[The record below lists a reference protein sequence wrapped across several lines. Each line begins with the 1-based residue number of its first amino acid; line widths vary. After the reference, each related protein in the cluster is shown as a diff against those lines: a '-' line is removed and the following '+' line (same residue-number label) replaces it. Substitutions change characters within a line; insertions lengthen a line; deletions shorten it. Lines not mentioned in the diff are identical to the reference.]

1 MTTHETTA
9 VRIHETGGPEVL
21 RLERLLVGEPGE
33 GQALVRQTAV
43 GLNFIDVYHRTGL
56 YPVPLPYVLGQEGAG
71 VVEAVGPGVTTIAPG
86 DRVAYASVA
95 GAYAGHRLVPADKLL
110 RLPAHVSEESAAA
123 LMLKGMTARYLLRA
137 TTSVGPGQTIVV
149 HAAAGGTG
157 QLLVRWAKHLG
168 AKVVGVVGSEPKA
181 EAVRAL
187 GADVVV
193 VGTTSLVKTALDLT
207 GGRGVDVVYDSVGK
221 DTFDLSLECLRVRGL
236 CVSFGQASGPVPPMP
251 LAALAK
257 KSLFLT
263 RPSLFAYTA
272 TRAELEE
279 TAADLFSAMEA
290 GAVTPDIGQ
299 RLPLSAVA
307 DAHRALEARRT
318 LGATVLLP
326 EAER

>member
-1 MTTHETTA
+1 MTSNEATV
-9 VRIHETGGPEVL
+9 VRIHETGGPDVL
-21 RLERLLVGEPGE
+21 QVERETVPAPSE
-33 GQALVRQTAV
+33 GQVLVRQTAV

-56 YPVPLPYVLGQEGAG
+56 YPVPLPTVLGQEGAG
-71 VVEAVGPGVTTIAPG
+71 VVEAVGPGVTSPAPG
-86 DRVAYASVA
+86 DRVAYASVG
-95 GAYAGHRLVPADKLL
+95 GAYASLRLVPADKLL
-110 RLPAHVSEESAAA
+110 LLPPHVTDEAAAA

-137 TTSVGPGQTIVV
+137 TTSVGAGQTIVI

-168 AKVVGVVGSEPKA
+168 ATVVGVVGSEAKA

-187 GADVVV
+187 GADRVV
-193 VGTTSLVKTALDLT
+193 VGAAELPKVVSEIT
-207 GGRGVDVVYDSVGK
+207 GGRGADVVYDSVGK
-221 DTFDLSLECLRVRGL
+221 DTFDVSLECLRVRGL

-279 TAADLFSAMEA
+279 TAQDLFAALRA
-290 GAVTPDIGQ
+290 GAVVPDIGQ
-299 RLPLSAVA
+299 RYPLSGAA
-307 DAHRALEARRT
+307 DAHRALEARKSV
-318 LGATVLLP
+318 GATVLLP
-326 EAER
+326 

>member
-1 MTTHETTA
+1 MTTIQATA
-9 VRIHETGGPEVL
+9 VRIHETGGPECL
-21 RLERLLVGEPGE
+21 RVEQVTVPPPSE

-71 VVEAVGPGVTTIAPG
+71 VVEAVGPGVTTVAPG
-86 DRVAYASVA
+86 DRVGYASVA
-95 GAYAGHRLVPADKLL
+95 GAYADRRLVPADKLL
-110 RLPAHVSEESAAA
+110 LLPPHVTDEAAAA

-137 TTSVGPGQTIVV
+137 TTSVSAGQTVV
-149 HAAAGGTG
+149 IHAAAGGTG

-168 AKVVGVVGSEPKA
+168 ATVVGVVGSESKA
-181 EAVRAL
+181 AIVRAL
-187 GADVVV
+187 GADRVVMGAAELPRAV
-193 VGTTSLVKTALDLT
+193 SEIT
-207 GGRGVDVVYDSVGK
+207 GGRGADVVYDSVGK
-221 DTFDLSLECLRVRGL
+221 DTFDASLECLRVRGL

-279 TAADLFSAMEA
+279 TAADLFAAMEA
-290 GAVTPDIGQ
+290 GALVPEIGQ
-299 RLPLSAVA
+299 RFPLSEAA

-318 LGATVLLP
+318 VGATVLLP
-326 EAER
+326 